1 MLLKGTTGKT
11 PVKKARKAAAPS
23 SRRGQQRKGSILKA
37 AIDLFLKNG
46 YSRTSVNMIIA
57 RSGGSKAT
65 FYSYFPSKDVLLRA
79 VVDEIVSNREEP
91 DLGHSEDIRTALVT
105 FAKQRLRIVF
115 SRQHQALLGLIIAER
130 ERFPDIAR
138 MYYELGP
145 KRSHDQV
152 VEYMRGLEQRGRLDI
167 ENAEESA
174 EFFIGMLLHQWY
186 ISQLYLRSP
195 TPTPAAM
202 QQRAEHVV
210 GRFLEAFR
218 KPAEDG

>member
-1 MLLKGTTGKT
+1 MLLKATGKT
-11 PVKKARKAAAPS
+11 ATNKVRKVAAPS
-23 SRRGQQRKGSILKA
+23 SRRGQQRMGNILKA
-37 AIDLFLKNG
+37 AIELFLKNG
-46 YSRTSVNMIIA
+46 YGATSVNMIIA

-91 DLGHSEDIRTALVT
+91 DLGSSEDIRTALVT

-145 KRSHDQV
+145 KRSHGQV
-152 VEYMRGLEQRGRLDI
+152 VEYMRGLEKRGRLDI

-186 ISQLYLRSP
+186 ISQLYQRSP
-195 TPTPAAM
+195 MPTLEAM
-202 QQRAEHVV
+202 EQRAEHVV

-218 KPAEDG
+218 KPAAGG